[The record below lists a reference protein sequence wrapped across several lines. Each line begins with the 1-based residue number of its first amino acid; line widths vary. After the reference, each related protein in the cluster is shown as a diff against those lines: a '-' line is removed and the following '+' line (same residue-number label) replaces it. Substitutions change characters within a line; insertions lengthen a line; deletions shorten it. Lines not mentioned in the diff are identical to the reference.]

1 MSIRPVT
8 QEPGSAKE
16 WMNRPMAI
24 PGCPPGLEYLTQLD
38 KIKVEQLVSLV
49 EAFTGFE
56 RNNKYAL
63 RNANNEQFFYAFEGN
78 FISSIF
84 IF

>member
-1 MSIRPVT
+1 MNFQSPVVKA
-8 QEPGSAKE
+8 PGSQE
-16 WMNRPMAI
+16 NWMTRPMAI

-38 KIKVEQLVSLV
+38 KIKVEQLVSLI

-63 RNANNEQFFYAFEGN
+63 RNANNEQFLFAYEGKFFLFN
-78 FISSIF
+78 FF
-84 IF
+84 